1 VTQNFGTGTPRSV
14 YVGDFNNDGKLDVL
28 VWTYANLSGAQ
39 NQNVYELLGNGDGTF
54 GPAKLVLSN
63 FGYFTV
69 ADLNHDG
76 LPDIVEYNE
85 PLVITDPATPVGISV
100 YLCQPDGSFQFSQ
113 TYQVYSD
120 IGTYFHLFDNGQPQQ
135 SLSPMVADFNGDG
148 NPDIAVFQS
157 EAGYSQAQS
166 YLQILAG
173 NGDGTFTPTYSVT
186 QFHKSAIPTTAADV
200 TGDGRADLLEVD
212 GWPSSFHVIPAVP
225 GPNVQLALASQPIV
239 GPSGALIVNLS
250 LVPSVSTTV
259 QLSASDP
266 NIHIPSSVAISAGTL
281 SASVPFTIGSAFD
294 SSRVFS
300 ISAQLGGQTA
310 TIYSYQTTQAL
321 AGIRLFTNATKEA
334 TPPSGTTPDYAIGM
348 VSIGGYSTTAQLSCQ
363 GLPAGA
369 ACIFGINP
377 LPISAGGSVGDSLS
391 IQTSASTPIGSFTIV
406 VVATD
411 GAVSDQM
418 KLVLNVA
425 DFTVSVTPSS
435 VTVVT
440 GAVANFSL
448 QLGAVGDWTD
458 LVNLSCTLSGPTTTG
473 CNFAGSYL
481 PGNIPFSI
489 ATSSLAPGNYNLNVT
504 GFADGVTHSATTA
517 VLHVQGATGTVSPAS
532 ANVSV
537 GGSATFNVT
546 VSSANGYSDQFT
558 FSCPNAPAGV
568 SCSFNPPTGA
578 LAANGNLAAVL
589 TVTVSSRPAVL
600 PVVPGRRH
608 FPWLPVTMLCTG
620 LILVFAWSAR
630 QATVPVRQWKAVA
643 GAFLSIGAIALA
655 ITIVSCGG
663 GGSSTS
669 SGPPPPPPPPQPVTV
684 TLTVQAASP
693 SLTVNAG
700 TITIQ
705 VQ

>member
-1 VTQNFGTGTPRSV
+1 MTQNFGAGTPRSI
-14 YVGDFNNDGKLDVL
+14 YVGDFNKDGKLDVL
-28 VWTYANLSGAQ
+28 VWTYGNLTGSQ

-54 GPAKLVLSN
+54 APARLVLSN
-63 FGYFTV
+63 VGFFAL

-100 YLCQPDGSFQFSQ
+100 YLCQPDGNFQFSQ

-157 EAGYSQAQS
+157 QAGYSQAQS
-166 YLQILAG
+166 YLQILVG

-186 QFHKSAIPTTAADV
+186 EFHKSAIPTTAADV
-200 TGDGRADLLEVD
+200 NGNGRADLIEVD
-212 GWPSSFHVIPAVP
+212 GWPSSFHVIPSAP

-239 GPSGALIVNLS
+239 GPNGTLIVNLS
-250 LVPSVSTTV
+250 LVPSATTTV

-266 NIHIPSSVAISAGTL
+266 NILIPSTVAISAGTL
-281 SASVPFTIGSAFD
+281 SVSVPFTIGGAFD
-294 SSRVFS
+294 SSKVFS
-300 ISAQLGGQTA
+300 ISAQLSVQTA
-310 TIYSYQTTQAL
+310 TIYSYHTTQAL
-321 AGIRLFTNATKEA
+321 TGIRLVTNAVKEA
-334 TPPSGTTPDYAIGM
+334 TPPGGTTPDYAIGM
-348 VSIGGYSTTAQLSCQ
+348 VSIGGYSTTVQLSCQ
-363 GLPAGA
+363 GLPSGA
-369 ACIFGINP
+369 TCIFGSNP
-377 LPISAGGSVGDSLS
+377 VPISAGQSEGDSLT
-391 IQTSASTPIGSFTIV
+391 IQTSTSTPIGSYTIV

-425 DFTVSVTPSS
+425 DFTMSVAPSS

-440 GAVANFSL
+440 GSVANFSL
-448 QLGAVGDWTD
+448 NLGAVGSWTD
-458 LVNLSCTLSGPTTTG
+458 LVNVSCTLSGPTTTG
-473 CNFAGSYL
+473 CDFGGSFF

-489 ATSSLAPGNYNLNVT
+489 ATSSFAPGDYHLNVT
-504 GFADGVTHSATTA
+504 GSADGVTHSATPA
-517 VLHVQGATGTVSPAS
+517 VLHVQGATGAVSPTS
-532 ANVSV
+532 ANLAV
-537 GGSATFNVT
+537 GGSANFNV
-546 VSSANGYSDQFT
+546 SLNSANGYSDQFT
-558 FSCPNAPAGV
+558 FSCPNAPAGI
-568 SCSFNPPTGA
+568 SCAFNPPSGM
-578 LAANGNLAAVL
+578 LAVNGNLATVL
-589 TVTVSSRPAVL
+589 TVRVSLRPAGL
-600 PVVPGRRH
+600 PTVPGRRH
-608 FPWLPVTMLCTG
+608 FPWLPVAMLCTG

-630 QATVPVRQWKAVA
+630 QATVPLRQWKAVA
-643 GAFLSIGAIALA
+643 GALLSIGTIALA

-663 GGSSTS
+663 GSSSTS
-669 SGPPPPPPPPQPVTV
+669 SGPPPPPPPQPVTV
-684 TLTVQAASP
+684 TLAVQAASP